1 MLTSACVPSVHLQ
14 PTLKGVEIMVGKI
27 LVDLLL
33 LTILVSLT
41 LPTVQDFSNFV
52 NDASKQIQS
61 FTDGV
66 YNWASDVY
74 NEIAKKTPI
83 PPTPHPTPI
92 PTIKPTPTPTIT
104 ATPTPTF
111 YPTPTPTITLSPS
124 TTPTIPP
131 DAVTMGT
138 PTPTPIPTAYPKPNY
153 SPTAIPIT
161 EPQITPTIPV
171 PSPTEPTTPT
181 QAPTQ
186 ETTPKPQTYTP
197 NPSIFNPT
205 LTPNETQSPIPNR
218 GITDLQ
224 TALVLA
230 VAMIIGV
237 IIALTFFLKGR
248 QKTEEPSL
256 PDGIEV

>member
-1 MLTSACVPSVHLQ
+1 
-14 PTLKGVEIMVGKI
+14 MVGKI

-33 LTILVSLT
+33 LTIVVSLT

-52 NDASKQIQS
+52 NDASKQIQT
-61 FTDGV
+61 FTNGV

-83 PPTPHPTPI
+83 PSTSY
-92 PTIKPTPTPTIT
+92 PTPTPTIKP
-104 ATPTPTF
+104 TPTPTF

-124 TTPTIPP
+124 TTPGIPP
-131 DAVTMGT
+131 DAVTTGT
-138 PTPTPIPTAYPKPNY
+138 PTPTPISTASPNPNY
-153 SPTAIPIT
+153 SPTATPIT
-161 EPQITPTIPV
+161 EPQITPTVPV
-171 PSPTEPTTPT
+171 PSPTERTTPT

-197 NPSIFNPT
+197 HPSIFNST